1 MPERSTIYEVAR
13 RSGVSTATVSRVMR
27 GGTGFSEATRQRVLQ
42 VAGELGWVPNGSARG
57 LAIRRVGIVGLLFP
71 DLVGSG
77 EAETESPLYVD
88 EVIRGAERAATAVG
102 DAVLIAATRGE
113 NGRELAYSVAGKVD
127 GLVLLAR
134 SLPERD
140 VQSIARSM
148 PVVLLAEDTGR
159 TGLDYVGADNRG
171 GMAALVGHLVRD
183 HGYTD
188 LAFVGGPG
196 QSPDSIERFKGFR
209 LALDEAGLR
218 PRQEPDGEGGFTER
232 GGATATRQLLA
243 GRGLPRAI
251 VYGNDEMALGG
262 LGVLRAA
269 GHHVPEQVAV
279 TGFDDIASA
288 RHLRPPLTTVHQPMR
303 DLGEQAVR
311 LLLAR
316 IRQQDAP
323 PETVVL
329 PTELVVRRSCGCP
342 PPPES
347 PPLDPGTA
355 GGAA

>member
-27 GGTGFSEATRQRVLQ
+27 GGTGFSESTRQRVLQ

-57 LAIRRVGIVGLLFP
+57 LAVRRAGIVGLLFP

-88 EVIRGAERAATAVG
+88 QVIRGAERAATAVG

-127 GLVLLAR
+127 GLVLMAR

-140 VQSIARSM
+140 VQSIARSL

-171 GMAALVGHLVRD
+171 GMAALAGHLVQD

-188 LAFVGGPG
+188 LAFIGGPE

-209 LALDEAGLR
+209 QALRGAGL
-218 PRQEPDGEGGFTER
+218 PVPAHPDGDGGFTER
-232 GGATATRQLLA
+232 GGALATLQLISCRQL
-243 GRGLPRAI
+243 PQAI

-262 LGVLRAA
+262 LAVLRGA
-269 GHHVPEQVAV
+269 GHEVPAQVAV
-279 TGFDDIASA
+279 TGFDDITSA
-288 RHLRPPLTTVHQPMR
+288 RHIRPPLTTVHQPMR
-303 DLGEQAVR
+303 DLGERAVR
-311 LLLAR
+311 LLLTR
-316 IRQQDAP
+316 ISHQDAP
-323 PETVVL
+323 PEAVVL
-329 PTELVVRRSCGCP
+329 PTELVLRRSCGCNRRP
-342 PPPES
+342 V
-347 PPLDPGTA
+347 PGQ
-355 GGAA
+355 AAAIAEDRR